1 MLKWLNFV
9 WLMQNVFTL
18 YGGGGKGGDA
28 PDAPD
33 YTAAAQA
40 TAQGNLE
47 AARVAAAANRVSQ
60 YTPYG
65 NLVYERT
72 GQDGFDQAGWDD
84 ANRAY
89 QQQLTAW
96 QQSQNRPANNFS
108 SGFGGI
114 GGFAGISSNNQNRT
128 PMPLAPDRNRF
139 VIASDPDSWK
149 ATQTLSPAEQEKLDR
164 NNDLSLGLLDT
175 AGKGLRGVDEALSR
189 GFNWDAL
196 PASQINAGQTAQDA
210 IMSRLNPNFAQSEES
225 LRTRLTNQG
234 VRPGTQ
240 AWDNEFRN
248 FNYGKNDA
256 YSQAA
261 LQGIDVGNQARQQ
274 AIQEQA
280 FGRTEGLNMV
290 NALRT
295 GNQVQNPNFINTPQQ
310 ATTAG
315 PDLLGA
321 AGQQYQGQ
329 LGAYNAQQAS
339 SNGFLGGLGSLAGA
353 GVQAGIAGGWFSDK
367 RLKTKIRKIGTH
379 IKGFG
384 IYAYEKFGRY
394 EIGVLAQEVRKIMPN
409 AVHKH
414 PSGYLMVRY
423 DLLV

>member
-1 MLKWLNFV
+1 MRYNHEELLPIHAFKPV
-9 WLMQNVFTL
+9 GKRMTL
-18 YGGGGKGGDA
+18 EGGGKGKT
-28 PDAPD
+28 PKAPD

-72 GQDGFDQAGWDD
+72 GQDGFDQSGWES
-84 ANRAY
+84 ANNSY
-89 QQQLTAW
+89 QQQLAARQNSQSTAT
-96 QQSQNRPANNFS
+96 R
-108 SGFGGI
+108 GFNGVGGI
-114 GGFAGISSNNQNRT
+114 NGKNRNAVET

-149 ATQTLSPAEQEKLDR
+149 ATQTLSPAEQQKLDK
-164 NNDLSLGLLDT
+164 NNALSIGLLDT
-175 AGKGLRGVDEALSR
+175 AQKGLSGVDDALTK

-196 PASQINAGQTAQDA
+196 PQAQVNAGQTAQDA
-210 IMSRLNPNFAQSEES
+210 IMARLNPQFEQRDNA
-225 LRTRLTNQG
+225 LRTRLINQG
-234 VRPGTQ
+234 VRPGTE

-248 FNYGKNDA
+248 FGQERNDA
-256 YSQAA
+256 NSQAA
-261 LQGIDVGNQARQQ
+261 LHGIDVGNKARSQ

-295 GNQVQNPNFINTPQQ
+295 GNQVQNPNFVNTPQQ

-315 PDLLGA
+315 ADLLGA
-321 AGQQYQGQ
+321 ANAQYQGQ
-329 LGAYNAQQAS
+329 LGAYNAQQAG

-367 RLKTKIRKIGTH
+367 RLKTNIRKIGTH
-379 IKGFG
+379 VKGFG

-394 EIGVLAQEVRKIMPN
+394 EIGVLAQEVRKIMPH
-409 AVHKH
+409 AVTKH
-414 PSGYLMVRY
+414 SSGYLMVNY
-423 DLLV
+423 AELV